1 MSALKV
7 HNSYTRQKETFTP
20 ITPGH
25 VGMYVCGPTVSG
37 ESHLGH
43 ARPFITFDFIY
54 RYLLHLGYKVRYV
67 RNITDAGH
75 FEEEGREAED
85 KIAKKAMVEKL
96 EPMELV
102 QKYTNLFHWAMHQFN
117 NLEPN
122 IEPTA
127 TGHIVEQIGMIE
139 KIISEGYAYEVN
151 GSVYFDV
158 KKYAAHYPYGKL
170 SGRILDDLLET
181 TRDLDGQDEKHN
193 RQDFAL
199 WKAAPPEHIMRWQS
213 PWGEGFPGWHIECS
227 AMSTKYLGEQFDI
240 HGGGMDLQFPHH
252 ESEIAQSTISNK
264 HIPARYWLHNNMITL
279 NGRKMGKSYG
289 NQIRLTE
296 MFSGS
301 HPLLQQAYSPMT
313 IRFFI
318 LQTHYR
324 STLDF
329 SNEALQAAEKGL
341 KRLWEAYEL
350 LKKIEEG
357 SGGPADSGAP
367 ADPADGNSTHVMRFG
382 EFKKTIAA
390 DPALDEKVRHL
401 LLGLDE
407 FMNDDFNTA
416 KVLANLFELV
426 PVINSLKSGQ
436 IKPGAMSPATIGMMK
451 KYFTDYVESILGLKG
466 ELAGDDHKLTGVVE
480 LLIDIR
486 RDARTRKDYATSD
499 KIRNQLLQLGIVLKD
514 EKDGG
519 ISYSFA

>member
-1 MSALKV
+1 MSQLKV
-7 HNSYTRQKETFTP
+7 HNSYTRQKEVFTP

-85 KIAKKAMVEKL
+85 KIAEKAKVEKL

-102 QKYTNLFHWAMHQFN
+102 QKYTNLFHWAMHEFN
-117 NLEPN
+117 NLDPN

-139 KIISEGYAYEVN
+139 KIIREGYAYEVN

-170 SGRILDDLLET
+170 SGRVLDDLLET
-181 TRDLDGQDEKHN
+181 TRDLDGQEEKRN

-213 PWGEGFPGWHIECS
+213 PWSDGFPGWHIECS
-227 AMSTKYLGEQFDI
+227 AMSTKYLGEEFDI

-252 ESEIAQSTISNK
+252 ESEIAQSTICNK

-289 NQIRLTE
+289 NQIKLTE
-296 MFSGS
+296 LFTGT
-301 HPLLQQAYSPMT
+301 HPVLTQAYSPMT

-329 SNEALQAAEKGL
+329 SNDALQAAEKGL

-350 LKKIEEG
+350 LKKQT
-357 SGGPADSGAP
+357 PAGES
-367 ADPADGNSTHVMRFG
+367 ST
-382 EFKKTIAA
+382 AA
-390 DPALDEKVRHL
+390 DPVLDDHVRKL
-401 LLGLDE
+401 LFELDE

-416 KVLANLFELV
+416 KVLANIFELV
-426 PVINSLKSGQ
+426 PVINSLKGGQ
-436 IKPGAMSPATIGMMK
+436 ISRDAISSDTLGLMK
-451 KYFTDYVESILGLKG
+451 RYFADYLEKILGLKG
-466 ELAGDDHKLTGVVE
+466 ESAGDDQKLTGVME

-486 RDARTRKDYATSD
+486 KDARSRKDYATSD
-499 KIRNQLLQLGIVLKD
+499 KIRKQLLELGIVLKD

-519 ISYSFA
+519 VSFSFA